1 MTDKKYE
8 TATLTDD
15 DGKKQKV
22 RFRKGA
28 LHRQLGIPED
38 EDIGNTNLR
47 KIKNAKVGASVKI
60 KGKSHKVT
68 ALMKR
73 RANLGLNLQGKG

>member
-8 TATLTDD
+8 TATLKDD
-15 DGKKQKV
+15 DGKKKKV
-22 RFRKGA
+22 RYRKGA
-28 LHRQLGIPED
+28 LHRMLKVPED

-47 KIKNAKVGASVKI
+47 KIKNAKIGAKVKVKGNTFSV
-60 KGKSHKVT
+60 T
-68 ALMKR
+68 ELMKR

>member
-1 MTDKKYE
+1 MVDKKYD
-8 TATLTDD
+8 TATLKDD
-15 DGKKQKV
+15 DGKKTKV

-38 EDIGNTNLR
+38 EDIGNGNLR
-47 KIKNAKVGASVKI
+47 KIKNGKVGATITI
-60 KGKSHKVT
+60 KGKKHKIT
-68 ALMKR
+68 ELMKR